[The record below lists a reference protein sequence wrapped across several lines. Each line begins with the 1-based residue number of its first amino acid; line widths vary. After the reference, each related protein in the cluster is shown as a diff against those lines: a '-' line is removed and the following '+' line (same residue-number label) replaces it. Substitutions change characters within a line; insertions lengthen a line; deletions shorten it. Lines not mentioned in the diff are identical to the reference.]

1 MNSIIVTKINEV
13 FMSIDCDD
21 AGIKYELS
29 EYFTFKVPGAEFMP
43 TFRNKMWD
51 GKIRLF
57 NMWTSQLYI
66 GLMEHLEE
74 FCKTRGYHLVGQDSV
89 IPKQKFSTE
98 EVVKALLDLK
108 LPFTPRNYQVD
119 AIRDGLNDKRL
130 VMLSPTG
137 SGKSLIIYGLTQLG
151 TSGRVLIIVPTTS
164 LVEQMYKDFKDY
176 GYDVEANCHKIYSGH
191 EKDTDKR
198 IVITTW
204 QSVYKL
210 PKRWFAD
217 YKMVIGDEAHL
228 FKATSLKTLMEKTE
242 NAVMR
247 FGTTGTLDDT
257 KTHKLMLEG
266 LFGPVRRFTTSKQL
280 MKDGQLA
287 KLKISCIMLNYS
299 DEIRQQNKKYTY
311 QEEMNFLV
319 SYTPRN
325 NFIRNLAL
333 DQTGNTLLL
342 FQYVEKHG
350 KILYD
355 IIKEKVKDRKVFFV
369 FGGVGAKERE
379 EIRAITEKETDAII
393 VASYGTF
400 STGINIRNLHNIIFA
415 SPSKSKIRN
424 LQSIGRGLRLGDNKE
439 EAQLFDISDDM
450 SWKQHR
456 NYTLEHAV
464 ERIKTYNEEKFKYKT
479 VKVSI

>member
-1 MNSIIVTKINEV
+1 
-13 FMSIDCDD
+13 MSIDCDD

-29 EYFTFKVPGAEFMP
+29 DYFTFKVPGAEFMP

-51 GKIRLF
+51 GKIRLY

-66 GLMEHLEE
+66 GLMGHLEE
-74 FCKTRGYHLVGQDSV
+74 FCRSREYNLVGQDSC
-89 IPKQKFSTE
+89 IPKQNISTE
-98 EVVKALLDLK
+98 DVGKALVDLK
-108 LPFTPRNYQVD
+108 LPFNPRNYQVD
-119 AIRDGLNDKRL
+119 AIRDGINDKRL

-151 TSGRVLIIVPTTS
+151 TSGRVLVVVPTTS

-176 GYDVEANCHKIYSGH
+176 GYDVETNCHKIYSGH
-191 EKDTDKR
+191 DKNTDKR

-210 PKRWFAD
+210 PKSWFKD
-217 YKMVIGDEAHL
+217 FSMVIGDEAHL
-228 FKATSLKTLMEKTE
+228 FKATSLKTLMEKCE
-242 NAVMR
+242 NAMMR

-257 KTHKLMLEG
+257 KTHQLMLTG

-299 DEIRQQNKKYTY
+299 DEIKQSTKKYTY
-311 QEEMNFLV
+311 QEEMDFLV
-319 SYTPRN
+319 SHTPRN
-325 NFIRNLAL
+325 NFIRNLAV

-355 IIKEKVKDRKVFFV
+355 IIKEKSGDRKVFFV
-369 FGGVGAKERE
+369 YGGVGANERE
-379 EIRAITEKETDAII
+379 DIRAITEKETDAII

-439 EAQLFDISDDM
+439 EAQLFDISDDL
-450 SWKQHR
+450 SWKTHR

-479 VKVSI
+479 VKVNI

>member
-1 MNSIIVTKINEV
+1 
-13 FMSIDCDD
+13 MSIDCDD

-66 GLMEHLEE
+66 GLMGHLED
-74 FCKTRGYHLVGQDSV
+74 FCKSRDYHLVGQDSV

-98 EVVKALLDLK
+98 EVVKALLDLN

-210 PKRWFAD
+210 PKKWFAD

-350 KILYD
+350 KVLYD
-355 IIKEKVKDRKVFFV
+355 IIKEKAEDRKVFFV
-369 FGGVGAKERE
+369 FGGVGANERE
-379 EIRAITEKETDAII
+379 EIRAITEKEKDAII

>member
-1 MNSIIVTKINEV
+1 
-13 FMSIDCDD
+13 MSIDCDD

-66 GLMEHLEE
+66 GLMEHLQD
-74 FCKTRGYHLVGQDSV
+74 FCKSRDYHLVGQDSV

-176 GYDVEANCHKIYSGH
+176 GYDVEENCHKIYSGH

-210 PKRWFAD
+210 PKKWFAD

-319 SYTPRN
+319 SHTPRN

-350 KILYD
+350 KILHD
-355 IIKEKVKDRKVFFV
+355 IIKEKAKDRKVFFV
-369 FGGVGAKERE
+369 FGGVGANERE

-479 VKVSI
+479 IKVSI

>member
-1 MNSIIVTKINEV
+1 
-13 FMSIDCDD
+13 MSIDCDD

-29 EYFTFKVPGAEFMP
+29 DYFTFKVPGAEFMP

-51 GKIRLF
+51 GKIRLY

-66 GLMEHLEE
+66 GLMGHLEE
-74 FCKTRGYHLVGQDSV
+74 FCRSREYNLVGQDSC
-89 IPKQKFSTE
+89 IPKQNISTE
-98 EVVKALLDLK
+98 DVVKALVDLK
-108 LPFTPRNYQVD
+108 LPFNPRNYQVD
-119 AIRDGLNDKRL
+119 AIRDGISDKRL

-151 TSGRVLIIVPTTS
+151 TSGRVLVVVPTTS

-176 GYDVEANCHKIYSGH
+176 GYDVETNCHKIYSGH
-191 EKDTDKR
+191 DKNTDKR

-210 PKRWFAD
+210 PKSWFKD
-217 YKMVIGDEAHL
+217 FSMVIGDEAHL
-228 FKATSLKTLMEKTE
+228 FKATSLKTLMEKCE
-242 NAVMR
+242 NAMMR

-257 KTHKLMLEG
+257 KTHQLMLTG

-299 DEIRQQNKKYTY
+299 DEIKQSTKKYTY
-311 QEEMNFLV
+311 QEEMDFLV
-319 SYTPRN
+319 SHTPRN
-325 NFIRNLAL
+325 NFIRNLAV

-355 IIKEKVKDRKVFFV
+355 IIKEKSGDRKVFFV
-369 FGGVGAKERE
+369 YGGVGANERE
-379 EIRAITEKETDAII
+379 DIRAITEKETDAII

-439 EAQLFDISDDM
+439 EAQLFDISDDL
-450 SWKQHR
+450 SWKTHR

-479 VKVSI
+479 VKVNI